1 MYIFLVGLVALM
13 LFGMYQVLESRTVC
27 VSILSTLVFLMFGL
41 YVVGL
46 HLGDGSSSSLC
57 CNVIMKCLR

>member
-27 VSILSTLVFLMFGL
+27 VSLLSTLMFLMFGL

-46 HLGDGSSSSLC
+46 YIYTWEMDQAVPS
-57 CNVIMKCLR
+57 VVM